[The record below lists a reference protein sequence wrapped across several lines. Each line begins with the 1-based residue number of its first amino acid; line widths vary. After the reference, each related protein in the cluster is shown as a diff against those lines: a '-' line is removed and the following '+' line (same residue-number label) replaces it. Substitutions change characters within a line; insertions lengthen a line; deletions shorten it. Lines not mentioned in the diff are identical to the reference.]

1 MLPLISILMRRRA
14 LVASTTAAL
23 ATATASTTAS
33 AAGELALPPPP
44 PGVTLIAPGVYQTA
58 IPVFLVAF
66 GPLFTEAVTF
76 SGTGRIT
83 TRLSTDP
90 DGGNQVLLAQF
101 DTTGIVGTGSI
112 TFSRYEL
119 STIESL
125 VLPHATTQMVSL
137 TFPMVPTATSLNQA
151 VRTGSADLTLHVD
164 LATGAVYSMVS
175 GVIRIL

>member
-33 AAGELALPPPP
+33 AAGELAPPPP
-44 PGVTLIAPGVYQTA
+44 PGATLIAPGVYQTA

-66 GPLFTEAVTF
+66 GPLLTEAVTF

-90 DGGNQVLLAQF
+90 DGGNQVLLAQV

-119 STIESL
+119 RTIESL
-125 VLPHATTQMVSL
+125 VLPHAPTQMVSL
-137 TFPMVPTATSLNQA
+137 TFPMEPTATSLNQA
-151 VRTGSADLTLHVD
+151 VRTGSADLTLQVD
-164 LATGAVYSMVS
+164 LATGAVGGMVS